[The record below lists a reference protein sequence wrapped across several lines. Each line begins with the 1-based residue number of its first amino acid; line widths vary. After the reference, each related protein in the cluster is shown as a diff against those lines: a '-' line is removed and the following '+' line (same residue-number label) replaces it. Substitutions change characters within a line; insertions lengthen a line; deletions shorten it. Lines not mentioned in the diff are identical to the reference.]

1 MWHCVESTNALH
13 QHAFRREGYN
23 CWCALV
29 QPVYQIT
36 AWEGCRI
43 ANPRKPGWP
52 IQASGLHSDDL
63 VHAHSERQ
71 TSLAFLTSVYSDQ
84 KSRLQM
90 QILVKIWPGSMVLS
104 LQLGLLFMSQVSP
117 LLQAK
122 CSVEASSSCRHCR
135 VCLPWE
141 LR

>member
-1 MWHCVESTNALH
+1 MLCISMLSGGRAIIAGVPSYSLCI
-13 QHAFRREGYN
+13 RS
-23 CWCALV
+23 LS
-29 QPVYQIT
+29 
-36 AWEGCRI
+36 WEGCRI
-43 ANPRKPGWP
+43 ANPTKPGWP

-63 VHAHSERQ
+63 VHAEHKRQVPGHSERQ

-90 QILVKIWPGSMVLS
+90 QILVKIWPGSMVIS